1 VKLAPSEQKLRGGYY
16 TPAPIADFL
25 ASWAIT
31 HASCR
36 VLEPSCG
43 DGAILS
49 SVVQQ
54 LQRLNG
60 TNHSARPDIVGIEID
75 RDEAAKA
82 SKRLGSSGLPGTIS
96 QEDFFGYAL
105 SLAPQGPLFQNA
117 TTNSSA
123 FDAIV
128 GNPPF
133 IRYQSFP
140 EQYRQRAFAI
150 MEQQGLHPNRLTNS
164 WVPFLVAS
172 CTLLGPEGRLAMVI
186 PAELLQVNY
195 AAEIRRFLSDYF
207 QRITI
212 VTFRNL
218 VFDTKQQEVVLLL
231 AEKAAPDSHGIR
243 VIEVEDASAL
253 VALTPDAAVNRPERL
268 DHSTDKWTQYFL
280 SQRQIDLLRRL
291 RKHPELT
298 RLGELVD
305 VDVGV
310 VTGDN
315 DYFALSLA
323 EAASH
328 GVQDHTK
335 PLVSRSAQLAGISY
349 SKREWRQHLASQQ
362 RVLLFAP
369 PDADVKH
376 LPQSVRRYLEHGL
389 TIGTHEG
396 YKCRIRRRW
405 FIVPSQWVPDAFF
418 TRQVHAFPRLVL
430 NRANATAT
438 DTLHRVRL
446 INGAN
451 STDIASAFVNSLTFA
466 FSEVAGRSYG
476 GGVLTVE
483 PTEVESLPIPLQVAP
498 RLDFAEIDNLLR
510 TGQVDACL
518 DLADRVLLIDGLGL
532 SRQDVHQLRLA
543 YRQLRDRR
551 INRRR

>member
-1 VKLAPSEQKLRGGYY
+1 
-16 TPAPIADFL
+16 
-25 ASWAIT
+25 
-31 HASCR
+31 

-43 DGAILS
+43 DGAILG
-49 SVVQQ
+49 SVA
-54 LQRLNG
+54 QRLQ
-60 TNHSARPDIVGIEID
+60 TLVSTSHSARPDIVGVEID
-75 RDEAAKA
+75 KEEAAKA
-82 SKRLGSSGLPGTIS
+82 SRRLEASGLPVAIA

-105 SLAPQGPLFQNA
+105 RLAPLGPLFENPNA
-117 TTNSSA
+117 NSPV
-123 FDAIV
+123 FDAVV

-140 EQYRQRAFAI
+140 ELYRQRAFAI
-150 MEQQGLHPNRLTNS
+150 MERHGLHPNRLTNS

-172 CTLLGPEGRLAMVI
+172 CTLLGPDGRLAMVI
-186 PAELLQVNY
+186 PAELLQVTY

-218 VFDTKQQEVVLLL
+218 VFDTIQQEVVLLL
-231 AEKAAPDSHGIR
+231 AERITPGSGGIR
-243 VIEVEDASAL
+243 VIEVEDAAAL
-253 VALTPDAAVNRPERL
+253 VALAPDATVDRPKRL

-291 RKHPELT
+291 REHPELA
-298 RLGELVD
+298 RLGALVD

-315 DYFALSLA
+315 DYFALSLG

-328 GVQDHTK
+328 GVQDHTR

-349 SKREWRQHLASQQ
+349 SKREWRKNLASQQ

-369 PDADVKH
+369 PDADIKS
-376 LPQSVRRYLEHGL
+376 LPQSVRRYVEHGV
-389 TIGTHEG
+389 TIGAHEG

-430 NRANATAT
+430 NRAGATAT

-446 INGAN
+446 TNGA
-451 STDIASAFVNSLTFA
+451 SPTDIASAFVNSLTFA
-466 FSEVAGRSYG
+466 FSEVSGRSYG
-476 GGVLTVE
+476 GGVLTFE
-483 PTEVESLPIPLQVAP
+483 PTEVESLPIPLSAASK
-498 RLDFAEIDNLLR
+498 LDFAEVDNLLR
-510 TGQVDACL
+510 TGQVDVCL
-518 DLADRVLLIDGLGL
+518 DLADRVLLVEGLGL
-532 SRQDVHQLRLA
+532 SRQDVRQLRLA
-543 YRQLRDRR
+543 YLQLRDRR

>member
-1 VKLAPSEQKLRGGYY
+1 
-16 TPAPIADFL
+16 
-25 ASWAIT
+25 
-31 HASCR
+31 
-36 VLEPSCG
+36 
-43 DGAILS
+43 
-49 SVVQQ
+49 
-54 LQRLNG
+54 
-60 TNHSARPDIVGIEID
+60 
-75 RDEAAKA
+75 
-82 SKRLGSSGLPGTIS
+82 
-96 QEDFFGYAL
+96 
-105 SLAPQGPLFQNA
+105 
-117 TTNSSA
+117 
-123 FDAIV
+123 
-128 GNPPF
+128 
-133 IRYQSFP
+133 
-140 EQYRQRAFAI
+140 
-150 MEQQGLHPNRLTNS
+150 
-164 WVPFLVAS
+164 
-172 CTLLGPEGRLAMVI
+172 
-186 PAELLQVNY
+186 
-195 AAEIRRFLSDYF
+195 
-207 QRITI
+207 
-212 VTFRNL
+212 
-218 VFDTKQQEVVLLL
+218 L

-253 VALTPDAAVNRPERL
+253 VALTPDATVNRPKRL

-323 EAASH
+323 EASSH
-328 GVQDHTK
+328 GVQDHTR

-349 SKREWRQHLASQQ
+349 SKREWRKHLASQQ

-369 PDADVKH
+369 PDADAKH

-389 TIGTHEG
+389 TIGAHEG

-446 INGAN
+446 INGTN

-466 FSEVAGRSYG
+466 FSEVSGRSYG
-476 GGVLTVE
+476 GGVLTFE